1 MSEEIKIQEFTFE
14 MLMQSFAESRKEI
27 KELREA
33 QKESAAKSEKEW
45 AEWKETQRISAAK
58 SEKEWAEWKEAQ
70 RIMSAETDKQIKA
83 LNKQIGGITKSN
95 GKVAEA
101 TIYNSLERDM
111 TFAGI
116 EFDFIDKNKKR
127 HIKRLNL
134 KGEYDVVMY
143 NGDTL
148 AIIEI
153 KYNVEKGDV
162 NELID
167 KKKVE
172 KFRLLFPEYKG
183 YKILLG
189 IGGGS
194 FESDAEAEANKYGIG
209 IIKVVGDKVEYYTD
223 GIRVY

>member
-1 MSEEIKIQEFTFE
+1 MEENKNNNPTFTFE
-14 MLMQSFAESRKEI
+14 MLMAAFMENREQIKEI
-27 KELREA
+27 
-33 QKESAAKSEKEW
+33 S
-45 AEWKETQRISAAK
+45 
-58 SEKEWAEWKEAQ
+58 
-70 RIMSAETDKQIKA
+70 
-83 LNKQIGGITKSN
+83 KQIGGITKSN

-116 EFDFIDKNKKR
+116 EFDAIEKNKKL
-127 HIKRLNL
+127 HSKKLNL

-162 NELID
+162 NEFID

-172 KFRLLFPEYKG
+172 KFRLLFPEYKD
-183 YKILLG
+183 YKIMLG
-189 IGGGS
+189 IGGMN
-194 FESDAEAEANKYGIG
+194 FENEAEKEAERYGIG
-209 IIKVVGDKVEYYTD
+209 VIKVVGDKVEYYTD
-223 GIRVY
+223 GIKIY

>member
-1 MSEEIKIQEFTFE
+1 MEENKNNNQTFTFE
-14 MLMQSFAESRKEI
+14 MLMAAFMENREQIKEI
-27 KELREA
+27 
-33 QKESAAKSEKEW
+33 S
-45 AEWKETQRISAAK
+45 
-58 SEKEWAEWKEAQ
+58 
-70 RIMSAETDKQIKA
+70 
-83 LNKQIGGITKSN
+83 KQIGGITKSN

-116 EFDFIDKNKKR
+116 EFDAIEKNKKL
-127 HIKRLNL
+127 HSKKLNL

-153 KYNVEKGDV
+153 KYNVERDDV

-172 KFRLLFPEYKG
+172 KFRLLFPEYKD

-223 GIRVY
+223 GIRIY